1 MSEVPSQNEEPIG
14 SFQLA
19 LLALSFYVLLALI
32 IQSLFELPAE
42 VVDILDIADNAI
54 CLIFMT
60 DFFIRWYRADNRKQ
74 FMKWGWIDF
83 ISSIPMI
90 DPLRYARVVR
100 IVRVMRIL
108 RAVRSTKVLI
118 SYAMRHKTESSFTLV
133 CTVSLL
139 MIIFAAIA
147 ILQLEQGVEG
157 ANVETGA
164 DALWWSFVTITTVG
178 YGDYYPVSIGGRI
191 IAAMLMVAGVGLF
204 GTFTGFVASWLLEED
219 EERKDQHAITNLRDD
234 IKTLQVQLNELQAVI
249 AQQNNNATSASASSP
264 KSDETKMS

>member
-1 MSEVPSQNEEPIG
+1 MS
-14 SFQLA
+14 SFQVA
-19 LLALSFYVLLALI
+19 LLVLSFYVLLALI
-32 IQSLFELPAE
+32 VQSLFELPAE

-60 DFFIRWYRADNRKQ
+60 DFFIRWHRADNRKQ

-118 SYAMRHKTESSFTLV
+118 NYAMRHKTESSFTLV

-249 AQQNNNATSASASSP
+249 AQQNNTATSASASSP
-264 KSDETKMS
+264 KTDETKMS